1 MAAMNFEILSI
12 TVLQSERAHIWYYA
26 YKDIGRRGLGWVFYF
41 STGNKKPDSFES
53 GFSN

>member
-1 MAAMNFEILSI
+1 MVRYAVGCPTFTWSMP
-12 TVLQSERAHIWYYA
+12 HDA